1 MGVKSERVHG
11 TRAKGEWVK
20 NKRVQSNGGKE

>member
-20 NKRVQSNGGKE
+20 NKRYRAMGGKE